1 MADHIPHAA
10 AFASGLKAGISSS
23 GEALRGIAATPSGY
37 QSLIGAWRIDGPGLA
52 GAKYGKTKK
61 MCWVGWGSS
70 MWVRVSLAAACLA
83 GLLSACAIVD
93 PVDSRYDTVGRSL
106 ARARDQAIFL
116 NLVRASHDYP
126 LSFTTVSNVTPSLT
140 NVSQFSLPTFI
151 EGPLFKGA
159 TPIAPPYTDFL
170 ANNNTA
176 SNSTS
181 VSTNFSVSTQET
193 SAFYEGFLRP
203 IDLTTLD
210 YFIRQGYSHEMLFW
224 LFTDSVE
231 VTIAGSGTY
240 GFHYDPPRDY
250 GCPKGVPGN
259 RCFIDFVRL
268 ATATGLTVEEKTLQS
283 AEKGGGGG
291 GGGSS
296 GGSKTTTTVYPRFCF
311 NRVLATRAQRSMSN
325 EDLELLGGA
334 YKVQGSP
341 RCGDPWDPVPQSKI
355 PQPDTFKFSVGTL
368 TFRITPRSAYGV
380 FEFLG
385 AVLKAEREHLQPLQ
399 SAYIPMSRRPPMAL
413 PSQDV
418 TVSPTLS
425 TVDPSLDRKLIY
437 VLNGGGADCFSHTW
451 FYDGDYCVPQ
461 EAATTKRIFGLL
473 AQLIAIETAAS
484 DLSITPVVRIIQ

>member
-1 MADHIPHAA
+1 LG
-10 AFASGLKAGISSS
+10 GLGVVK
-23 GEALRGIAATPSGY
+23 
-37 QSLIGAWRIDGPGLA
+37 
-52 GAKYGKTKK
+52 
-61 MCWVGWGSS
+61 
-70 MWVRVSLAAACLA
+70 MWVRVSLAGACLV
-83 GLLSACAIVD
+83 GLLSACAVVD

-140 NVSQFSLPTFI
+140 NVSQFSLPAFI

-193 SAFYEGFLRP
+193 SAFYEGFLKP
-203 IDLTTLD
+203 IDLTILD

-231 VTIAGSGTY
+231 VTIGGAGPF
-240 GFHYDPPRDY
+240 GFRYEPPRDY
-250 GCPKGVPGN
+250 GCPRNIPGS

-268 ATATGLTVEEKTLQS
+268 AAATGLTVEEKTLQK

-291 GGGSS
+291 GGG
-296 GGSKTTTTVYPRFCF
+296 GGGQGGGKPTTTVFTRFCF
-311 NRVLATRAQRSMSN
+311 NPVLAKRAQASMPTEILQRFQLDSN
-325 EDLELLGGA
+325 LSA
-334 YKVQGSP
+334 TVPQP
-341 RCGDPWDPVPQSKI
+341 RCGGPWNPLSNADT
-355 PQPDTFKFSVGTL
+355 PQPDTFSFNVGRYH
-368 TFRITPRSAYGV
+368 FRITPRSAYGV

-385 AVLKAEREHLQPLQ
+385 ALMKAEREHLAPLPGVWVP
-399 SAYIPMSRRPPMAL
+399 ADR
-413 PSQDV
+413 QDV
-418 TVSPTLS
+418 IGSPLLS
-425 TVDPSLDRKLIY
+425 TVHPSLDQKLIN
-437 VLNGGGADCFSHTW
+437 VVVVGGVGGGGDCFSHTW

-461 EAATTKRIFGLL
+461 EATTTKRIFGLL
-473 AQLIAIETAAS
+473 AQLIAIQTAAS

>member
-1 MADHIPHAA
+1 M
-10 AFASGLKAGISSS
+10 
-23 GEALRGIAATPSGY
+23 R
-37 QSLIGAWRIDGPGLA
+37 
-52 GAKYGKTKK
+52 
-61 MCWVGWGSS
+61 
-70 MWVRVSLAAACLA
+70 VRVSLAGVCLA
-83 GLLSACAIVD
+83 GLLSACAIID
-93 PVDSRYDTVGRSL
+93 PVDRRYDTVGRSL
-106 ARARDQAIFL
+106 ATARDEAIFL

-140 NVSQFSLPTFI
+140 NVSQFGLPNFI

-170 ANNNTA
+170 FTNNTA

-193 SAFYEGFLRP
+193 STFYEGFLRP

-268 ATATGLTVEEKTLQS
+268 ATATGLTVEEKTLQKS
-283 AEKGGGGG
+283 GGGAQKGGGASSQ
-291 GGGSS
+291 GGGS
-296 GGSKTTTTVYPRFCF
+296 KATTTVYPRFCF
-311 NRVLATRAQRSMSN
+311 SRVLATRAQRSMSN
-325 EDLELLGGA
+325 EELEQLGGS

-341 RCGDPWDPVPQSKI
+341 KCGDPWNPVPDSKI
-355 PQPDTFKFSVGTL
+355 PQPDTFKFSVGGL
-368 TFRITPRSAYGV
+368 TFRVTPRSAYGV

-385 AVLKAEREHLQPLQ
+385 AVLKAERNHLEPLP
-399 SAYIPMSRRPPMAL
+399 SAYIPVSRRPPMAL
-413 PSQDV
+413 PGQDV

-425 TVDPSLDRKLIY
+425 TIDFSLDRKLIN
-437 VLNGGGADCFSHTW
+437 VREGGGPDCFSHTW

-461 EAATTKRIFGLL
+461 EATTTKRIFGLL

>member
-1 MADHIPHAA
+1 
-10 AFASGLKAGISSS
+10 
-23 GEALRGIAATPSGY
+23 
-37 QSLIGAWRIDGPGLA
+37 
-52 GAKYGKTKK
+52 
-61 MCWVGWGSS
+61 
-70 MWVRVSLAAACLA
+70 MWVRVSLAGACFA
-83 GLLSACAIVD
+83 GLLSACAIID
-93 PVDSRYDTVGRSL
+93 PVDRRYDTVGRSL
-106 ARARDQAIFL
+106 ATARDEAIFL

-126 LSFTTVSNVTPSLT
+126 LSFTIVSNVTPSLT
-140 NVSQFSLPTFI
+140 NISQFSLPTFL

-170 ANNNTA
+170 FNNNTA

-193 SAFYEGFLRP
+193 STFYEGFLRP
-203 IDLTTLD
+203 IDLITLD

-240 GFHYDPPRDY
+240 GFRYDPPNDY

-268 ATATGLTVEEKTLQS
+268 ATATGLTVEEKTLQKSGGS
-283 AEKGGGGG
+283 ADKAGGGG
-291 GGGSS
+291 GGGSTQG
-296 GGSKTTTTVYPRFCF
+296 GGSKTTTTVFPRFCF
-311 NRVLATRAQRSMSN
+311 SHVLAARAQRAMSKD
-325 EDLELLGGA
+325 DLEQLGNA
-334 YKVQGSP
+334 YKTQGNP
-341 RCGDPWDPVPQSKI
+341 RCGDTWNPVPESNV
-355 PQPDTFKFSVGTL
+355 PQPDTFKFSVDGL

-385 AVLKAEREHLQPLQ
+385 GVLKAEREHLQPLQ
-399 SAYIPMSRRPPMAL
+399 SAYIPLSRRPPMAL
-413 PSQDV
+413 PGQDV
-418 TVSPTLS
+418 TLSPSLS

-437 VLNGGGADCFSHTW
+437 VRDGGGPDCFSHTW

-473 AQLIAIETAAS
+473 SQLIAIETAAS
-484 DLSITPVVRIIQ
+484 DLSITPLVRIVQ